1 MILVKL
7 ILRILL
13 SPAVLIVTLFE
24 MLSKLVLN
32 TATIILNI
40 LSIVFLIATV
50 FIFFHDG
57 WKDSLFFFFFAF
69 LASPFGLPAVAYLLV
84 EAIGVLKQGIKR
96 ITT

>member
-13 SPAVLIVTLFE
+13 SPAVLIFTLFE

-40 LSIVFLIATV
+40 ISIVFLIAAV

-57 WKDSLFFFFFAF
+57 WKDSVFAF
-69 LASPFGLPAVAYLLV
+69 ALAFFASPFGLPAVAYLLV
-84 EAIGVLKQGIKR
+84 EAVGVLKQGIKR

>member
-1 MILVKL
+1 MKLVKL

-40 LSIVFLIATV
+40 LSIVFLIAAV

-57 WKDSLFFFFFAF
+57 WKDSLFAFVFAF
-69 LASPFGLPAVAYLLV
+69 IASPFGLPAVAYLLV
-84 EAIGVLKQGIKR
+84 EAIGVFKQGIKR